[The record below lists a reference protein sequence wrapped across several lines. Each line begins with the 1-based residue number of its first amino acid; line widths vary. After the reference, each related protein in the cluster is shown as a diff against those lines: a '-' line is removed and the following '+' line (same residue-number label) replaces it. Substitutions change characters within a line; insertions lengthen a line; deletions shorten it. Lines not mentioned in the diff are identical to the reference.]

1 MSTEFYSGWLG
12 LVLAVFGI
20 SQMFFGSNPAF
31 SFFENFYIG
40 AVTSYTTFI
49 LYSSLRSTSLDFIM
63 RGEIQMVIPVII
75 GALLFLR
82 FTKFRWAARY
92 PTSILTGLGLGITVG
107 LGLKGQILALLTMI
121 VGAFANPAAFPGG
134 GGLPSVI
141 ILFIMTVTAG
151 SYWLYSIKYSSIFH
165 TRGSLLYY
173 YQRLGR
179 LFMVLC
185 FAYAISI
192 GSVLS
197 VNFWVMVFYRPIK
210 ATLEL
215 LAGIG

>member
-12 LVLAVFGI
+12 LVLGVFGI
-20 SQMFFGSNPAF
+20 SQMFYGSNPAF
-31 SFFENFYIG
+31 FFFENFYIG

-63 RGEIQMVIPVII
+63 RGEVIMII
-75 GALLFLR
+75 PILIGLLLFLR

-107 LGLKGQILALLTMI
+107 LGLKGQILALLTGI
-121 VGAFANPAAFPGG
+121 VGSFTNPAAFPGG

-141 ILFIMTVTAG
+141 ILFVMTVTAG
-151 SYWLYSIKYSSIFH
+151 TYWLYSTKYSNVFH
-165 TRGSLLYY
+165 VKGSPFYY

-192 GSVLS
+192 GSTLS
-197 VNFWVMVFYRPIK
+197 VNFWVMVIYRPIK
-210 ATLEL
+210 STLEL
-215 LAGIG
+215 LGMG

>member
-1 MSTEFYSGWLG
+1 MSTELYSSWLG
-12 LVLAVFGI
+12 LVLGIFGI
-20 SQMFFGSNPAF
+20 SQMFYGSNPAF
-31 SFFENFYIG
+31 FFFENFYIG

-49 LYSSLRSTSLDFIM
+49 LYSSLRSTSLDFIS
-63 RGEIQMVIPVII
+63 RGEIQMIIPVII

-107 LGLKGQILALLTMI
+107 LGLKGQILALLTGI
-121 VGAFANPAAFPGG
+121 VGSFINPAAFPGG

-141 ILFIMTVTAG
+141 VLFIMTATAG
-151 SYWLYSIKYSSIFH
+151 TYWLYSIKYSNIFH
-165 TRGSLLYY
+165 ARGSPLYY

-179 LFMVLC
+179 VFMVLC

-197 VNFWVMVFYRPIK
+197 VNFLVTVVYRPIK
-210 ATLEL
+210 STLEL
-215 LAGIG
+215 LGVG